1 MSDETKTI
9 QAGDE
14 DDVEGHVQ
22 RGHGPKAAGDED
34 DVEGHVQR
42 GHGPKAAGDEDDVE
56 GHGMTSRYGASGRGE

>member
-1 MSDETKTI
+1 MTDETKTI

-34 DVEGHVQR
+34 DVEGH
-42 GHGPKAAGDEDDVE
+42 
-56 GHGMTSRYGASGRGE
+56 GMGSRYGASGRGE